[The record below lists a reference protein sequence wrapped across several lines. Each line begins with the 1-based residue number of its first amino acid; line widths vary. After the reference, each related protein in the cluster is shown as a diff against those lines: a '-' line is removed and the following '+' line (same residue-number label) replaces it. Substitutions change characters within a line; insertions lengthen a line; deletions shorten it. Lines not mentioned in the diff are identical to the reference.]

1 MIISR
6 LLLLALCL
14 WAGGWLPLL
23 AQPGR
28 DGERTLAGRATV
40 LNEFTHLT
48 ADAAA
53 GATHLTVANAALQE
67 NRRFAQP
74 LQSGDLLL
82 IVQMQGALADDTGQG
97 GLRELRHAGQWEWAE
112 VTSVGL
118 NRIDL
123 RQPLTYAY
131 VAADRAQVVRVPRFS
146 RLRLGADALLTTEPW
161 NGQTGGVLAV
171 EVLETLT
178 LDPRARIGAD
188 GLGLRGG
195 AGSEGERVEPAARHG
210 TAPRLGGAKGESVV
224 PSSRYGYGAAANGG
238 GGGNAQGAG
247 GGGGAN
253 GGHPTAWTGLGN
265 PPLGD
270 VAWRT
275 AWDREFYFYSE
286 TTSSGG
292 GRGGYSTFDETL
304 PPDRV
309 PPGDARWGGDR
320 RRTIGGLGGQPLNYD
335 AGRLF
340 VGAGGGG
347 PAQPNGRGGAGGGLI
362 FLVAQRLV
370 GPDGELAT
378 LSADGQAGT
387 LGGGGGSG
395 GTIVLQVRD
404 ELRALRISAVGG
416 SGGHT
421 SATRLGG
428 PGGGGGGGYVAL
440 AGQPRDLQLSV
451 AGGSGGQAAAALA
464 AAFPP
469 NGATDGGLGT
479 VAYRPYPTPSALLP
493 PPTTA
498 AAASSPAPAPLVPT
512 DPLDTLRTGTDLVLE
527 NLFFGTNTSELL
539 PDSERELNR
548 LYQFMVRHPQARIE
562 LGGHTDNTASR
573 QYAQRLSQARA
584 QAVADH
590 LRAQGIESERLAVV
604 GYGATR
610 PAHSNT
616 TEEGRRRN
624 RRVTVRVLAR

>member
-1 MIISR
+1 MTISR
-6 LLLLALCL
+6 SFLLALCL
-14 WAGGWLPLL
+14 WYGSWPPLL

-28 DGERTLAGRATV
+28 DGDRTLAGRAAV

-48 ADAAA
+48 DDAAA
-53 GATHLTVANAALQE
+53 GATQLTVANAALHTG
-67 NRRFAQP
+67 RRFAQP

-82 IVQMQGALADDTGQG
+82 IIQMQGALADDTGRG
-97 GLRELRHAGQWEWAE
+97 GLRDLRHAGQWEWAE
-112 VTSVGL
+112 VANVRS
-118 NRIDL
+118 NQIDL
-123 RQPLTYAY
+123 RQPLAHSY
-131 VAADRAQVVRVPRFS
+131 VAADRAQVVRVPRLS
-146 RLRLGADALLTTEPW
+146 RLQLGADALLTTEPW

-171 EVLETLT
+171 EVQGAVVLG
-178 LDPRARIGAD
+178 PRARIAAD

-195 AGSEGERVEPAARHG
+195 AGSAGESADPSARHG
-210 TAPRLGGAKGESVV
+210 ADPRLGGAKGEGLVMGT
-224 PSSRYGYGAAANGG
+224 RYGYGAAANGG

-253 GGHPTAWTGLGN
+253 GGHPTAWTGLGT

-270 VAWRT
+270 GTWRA

-292 GRGGYSTFDETL
+292 GRGGYSTFAETQ

-320 RRTIGGLGGQPLNYD
+320 RRTIGGLGGQPLPYD
-335 AGRLF
+335 GRLF

-347 PAQPNGRGGAGGGLI
+347 SAQPDGQGGAGGGLI
-362 FLVAQRLV
+362 FLVAGQLA
-370 GPDGELAT
+370 GPGGEPAT

-387 LGGGGGSG
+387 QGGGGGAG

-404 ELRALRISAVGG
+404 DLRALRISAVGG
-416 SGGHT
+416 AGGHT
-421 SATRLGG
+421 PATRPGG
-428 PGGGGGGGYVAL
+428 PGGGGGGGYIAL

-451 AGGSGGQAAAALA
+451 AGGNGGRAAATLA

-479 VAYRPYPTPSALLP
+479 VAYRAYPTPSTLAP
-493 PPTTA
+493 PAVAATA
-498 AAASSPAPAPLVPT
+498 APSPEPVPLPPT
-512 DPLDTLRTGTDLVLE
+512 DPLDTLPTGTDLVLD

-539 PDSERELNR
+539 SDSERELNR

-584 QAVADH
+584 QAVADY
-590 LRAQGIESERLAVV
+590 LGAQGIAVERMEVV

-610 PAHSNT
+610 PAYPNT
-616 TEEGRRRN
+616 TAEGRQRN
-624 RRVTVRVLAR
+624 RRVTVRILAR